1 MSRVYLDHN
10 ATSPLRLE
18 AREAMLAALAL
29 PGNASSVHAE
39 GRAARAMI
47 EDARE
52 GMAAC
57 VGCAPRQIVFTSGGT
72 EANVMALSPDWLEGS
87 GPKQAFISAVE
98 HPSVLRG
105 GRFALDQIETLPVD
119 SSGIV
124 DLEAARRRFAAWQE
138 ESAGCP
144 FLVSIMLANNET
156 GVIQPVAQLAE
167 LAHAFGGLVHS
178 DAVQAFGKEPL
189 DAAVLGADL
198 LTIAAHKVGGP
209 KGVGALVILRDGLPL
224 AAMLKGGGQEF
235 GYRAG
240 TENIAAIAGFG
251 AIAGSANP
259 RWGHIEAMRDRLEA
273 KAAEIAPELMVF
285 SRDAQRLP
293 NTSCFA
299 VPGMSAE
306 TLLIALDLEGIAVS
320 AGSACSSG
328 KVARSHV
335 LDAMGVSPELSAAA
349 IRVSLGWSTTEEDVE
364 RFIAA
369 WSRVYGRFAERR
381 RAA

>member
-1 MSRVYLDHN
+1 MSWRF
-10 ATSPLRLE
+10 RRIGWKE
-18 AREAMLAALAL
+18 
-29 PGNASSVHAE
+29 
-39 GRAARAMI
+39 
-47 EDARE
+47 
-52 GMAAC
+52 
-57 VGCAPRQIVFTSGGT
+57 
-72 EANVMALSPDWLEGS
+72 S

-167 LAHAFGGLVHS
+167 LAHAFGGMVHS

-189 DAAVLGADL
+189 DAAVRAADL

-209 KGVGALVILRDGLPL
+209 KGVGALVVLRDGLPL

-259 RWGHIEAMRDRLEA
+259 RWSHIQAMRDRLEA
-273 KAAEIAPELMVF
+273 KAAEIAPELTAF
-285 SRDAQRLP
+285 SRDARRLP

-335 LDAMGVSPELSAAA
+335 LDAMGVPPELGAAA